1 MINVISKIVASLYF
15 FQFNGNLEQSGG
27 RIPDALSIKVTLYIT
42 FYITKTENRRKSET
56 KISNT
61 ALTLLL

>member
-1 MINVISKIVASLYF
+1 MYF

-42 FYITKTENRRKSET
+42 FYITETENRRKSET